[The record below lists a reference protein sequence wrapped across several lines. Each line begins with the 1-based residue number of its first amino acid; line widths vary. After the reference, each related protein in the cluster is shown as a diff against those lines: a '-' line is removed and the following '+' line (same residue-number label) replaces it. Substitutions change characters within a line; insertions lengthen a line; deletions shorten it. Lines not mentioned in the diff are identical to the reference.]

1 MWKRDDDE
9 KKEKEKKVNA
19 ERSDATAQSTPGSG
33 RKGRRRGG
41 EEAVIGSSIRIRGE
55 VAGDEDLMIQ
65 GKVDGTVDLDQNS
78 VTVGPEGEVIADITG
93 RVITV
98 EGHVEGDLTAD
109 EQIVLRSSARVE
121 GDISAPRVVLEDG
134 ARFRGGVEMEEG
146 SKTGRQARKGG
157 SGGAGKAKESAKAGE
172 QAVSAASSSGGG
184 KGTSSGGSG
193 SSAGDED

>member
-19 ERSDATAQSTPGSG
+19 ERSDATAQSSPGSG
-33 RKGRRRGG
+33 REGRRRGG
-41 EEAVIGSSIRIRGE
+41 EQAVIGSSIRIRGE

-65 GKVDGTVDLDQNS
+65 GKVDGTVALDQNS

-134 ARFRGGVEMEEG
+134 ARFRGGVEMEDG
-146 SKTGRQARKGG
+146 SEVSRQARQGG
-157 SGGAGKAKESAKAGE
+157 SGKTKPSGKAGDK
-172 QAVSAASSSGGG
+172 AVSAASSSGGG